1 MAHDISGSDR
11 YRPAPRTLLIAV
23 LLLAAS
29 ALALVLRLQQSHASM
44 VFDEYASMFFSRRS
58 WGELWGWWMLRETNP
73 PLFYSLLK
81 AWRAVTPQSQAA
93 LRLLPLLI
101 SLAQMALLAR
111 LAGRTYGA
119 FAAVLCVLLLAVSP
133 SDIYQS
139 EYLRAYGL
147 AKLAVTVSFVGL
159 LHALEGSPTAPRGWI
174 AYVAGAIVAIYSH
187 TTMLLWPPVATLA
200 VLVEAAMA
208 RRITARQ
215 IGTLLA
221 MGAAILA
228 LSGWVVAIAL
238 LQLRAH
244 AGDISWIEP
253 LSLEDYASSIDLQ
266 LLQDAPI
273 GSSLMG
279 LLMLVGVA
287 RTWRRP
293 ATRMALVIVVATLA
307 AYKLADRIHPITSD
321 YTLHWCAAFTVLLA
335 AAALSDWRQD
345 CQPRPRL
352 EAAIATGVAL
362 LVAGTG
368 SYDLK
373 NDVWIPR
380 PQDFH
385 AALQTVAHTPGAA
398 LLASHESDGVV
409 IQQACMIEFGSA
421 TCPFPLVVLANPA
434 RSDSW
439 ATGGLRGPLT
449 APNDTYAALG
459 ATKTVYAF
467 SRYVYTPL
475 VQLGMDEHHYRRTEW
490 DDGELIGPIPIADF
504 AARSASKPSRLAI
517 RRARD

>member
-1 MAHDISGSDR
+1 VQDLIGSDR
-11 YRPAPRTLLIAV
+11 SRPAPRTLLIAV
-23 LLLAAS
+23 LLLAAF

-81 AWRAVTPQSQAA
+81 AWRAVTPQDQVA
-93 LRLLPLLI
+93 LRLLPLLL
-101 SLAQMALLAR
+101 SLAQIALLAR
-111 LAGRTYGA
+111 LVGRTYGA

-147 AKLAVTVSFVGL
+147 AKLAVTVSFGGL
-159 LHALEGSPTAPRGWI
+159 LHALGGSLTARRGWI
-174 AYVAGAIVAIYSH
+174 AYGAGAVVAIYSH

-221 MGAAILA
+221 TGAAILV
-228 LSGWVVAIAL
+228 LSGWVVAVAL

-279 LLMLVGVA
+279 LLMLVGVV
-287 RTWRRP
+287 RTWRRS

-321 YTLHWCAAFTVLLA
+321 YTLHWCAAFTVLMA
-335 AAALSDWRQD
+335 AAALSDWRQG
-345 CQPRPRL
+345 PRMMPRL
-352 EAAIATGVAL
+352 EAATAIGVAL

-368 SYDLK
+368 WYELR
-373 NDVWIPR
+373 NEVWIPQ

-385 AALQTVAHTPGAA
+385 AALQTVARTPGAA

-409 IQQACMIEFGSA
+409 IQQACMIEFGRS
-421 TCPFPLVVLANPA
+421 TCPFPLVILANPA
-434 RSDSW
+434 KSDSW
-439 ATGGLRGPLT
+439 ATGGFRGNLT
-449 APNDTYAALG
+449 TPTG
-459 ATKTVYAF
+459 AYTTLAGAKTVFAF

-475 VQLGMDEHHYRRTEW
+475 AQLGMDERRYHRVEW
-490 DDGELIGPIPIADF
+490 DDGELIGPIPAADF
-504 AARSASKPSRLAI
+504 RASSASEPSRLAI